1 MLIFHLFQKPLR
13 RLQIEEIGL
22 DDGKTI
28 REAIAKTEASQSDAK
43 RRVTEQDG
51 KMFEHFV
58 SPNQSLASGDL
69 QVLDHGGK
77 SQAGEASGQGEQSE
91 QGGQGEQSEQG
102 GQGEQRGLDPQQVE
116 GPSTKQAPTN
126 TLPSASPRV
135 PAVPTSSF
143 QFQADWKILK
153 KHPDKFYLYFK
164 VG

>member
-1 MLIFHLFQKPLR
+1 MLSFHLFQKPLR

-77 SQAGEASGQGEQSE
+77 SQAGEASGQGEQN
-91 QGGQGEQSEQG
+91 GQSEQS
-102 GQGEQRGLDPQQVE
+102 GLDPQQVE